1 MKREEV
7 EELYIKPLK
16 DMQFETLRLVEEQ
29 ESVTEVILDGEKED
43 FFLSFMYEG
52 RVDIC
57 WRNVLFIFDKGRNL
71 LTSEDT
77 YGEIV
82 YEALEDLSS
91 KESTAEIVLRF
102 IEVLNDRQLVEIS
115 EIDTGE
121 KIGLGCDKKKNYVV
135 IVSGK
140 NGESNRWKFANVEMI
155 CK

>member
-16 DMQFETLRLVEEQ
+16 DMQFENLHLVEEQ

-57 WRNVLFIFDKGRNL
+57 WHNVLFIFDKGRNL

-82 YEALEDLSS
+82 YEALEDLFS
-91 KESTAEIVLRF
+91 KESMAEIVLRF
-102 IEVLNDRQLVEIS
+102 IEVLNDRKLVEIS

-121 KIGLGCDKKKNYVV
+121 KTALGYDKKKNYVV